1 MTKYVIKI
9 SMYLPQLWWFDC
21 IIQNDY
27 AHSHKI
33 IKSYSDNAA
42 IPPEKC

>member
-1 MTKYVIKI
+1 VIKI
-9 SMYLPQLWWFDC
+9 SMHLPELWWFDC

-27 AHSHKI
+27 ADSHII
-33 IKSYSDNAA
+33 IKPFSDNAA